1 MDMLGKSFLV
11 FFESISHSM
20 KSGGVCSRHTNISL
34 KAYFGVNLLEHT
46 SEEPCAQLEIF
57 QQD

>member
-1 MDMLGKSFLV
+1 MLGKSFLV